1 MLIIPAIDLKDGKCV
16 RLIQG
21 RMQDETVYSND
32 PEAVARRWADSGA
45 QMLHVVDLDA
55 AVHGTSF
62 NQTCI
67 AGIIRAAGIPV
78 QVGGGM
84 RDVGA
89 VAASLEA
96 GAQRVIMGTAAVE
109 NPAFVREACRIF
121 PNRIAVG
128 IDARQ
133 GRVAIRGWTRTTE
146 TSAVDLARQ
155 LEDAG
160 VCALI
165 FTDIQRD
172 GMQIGPNI
180 EETRKLAASVGT
192 EGATVS
198 TTAPVPPSVSFTVI
212 VTVLPSSI
220 ATTVALIVTAVWRSV
235 NLLSPI
241 NVASMLCYLLYP
253 CDWLVASSSV
263 CWHVATETSIVGGG
277 RGARRGGGQA
287 GGGTERGGGWV
298 GVGGGV

>member
-180 EETRKLAASVGT
+180 EETRKLAASVHIPVIASGGVGT
-192 EGATVS
+192 LDH
-198 TTAPVPPSVSFTVI
+198 I
-212 VTVLPSSI
+212 RR
-220 ATTVALIVTAVWRSV
+220 LIELEA
-235 NLLSPI
+235 
-241 NVASMLCYLLYP
+241 
-253 CDWLVASSSV
+253 
-263 CWHVATETSIVGGG
+263 
-277 RGARRGGGQA
+277 
-287 GGGTERGGGWV
+287 V
-298 GVGGGV
+298 GVAGVITGKALYSGAVRLEEALALSRSSLAAPGASAVRT

>member
-1 MLIIPAIDLKDGKCV
+1 MLIIPAIDLKDGRCV

-32 PEAVARRWADSGA
+32 PEAVARRWVDCGA
-45 QMLHVVDLDA
+45 PMLHVVDLDA
-55 AVHGTSF
+55 AVHGTSL

-89 VAASLEA
+89 VAAGLEA
-96 GAQRVIMGTAAVE
+96 GAQRVIVGTAAVE
-109 NPAFVREACRIF
+109 NPAFVREVCRIF
-121 PNRIAVG
+121 PGRIAVG

-133 GRVAIRGWTRTTE
+133 GRVAVRGWTRTTE
-146 TSAVDLARQ
+146 MSTVDLARQ

-172 GMQIGPNI
+172 GMQTGPNI
-180 EETRKLAASVGT
+180 EETRKLAAAVTLPVIASGGVGT
-192 EGATVS
+192 LDH
-198 TTAPVPPSVSFTVI
+198 I
-212 VTVLPSSI
+212 
-220 ATTVALIVTAVWRSV
+220 
-235 NLLSPI
+235 
-241 NVASMLCYLLYP
+241 
-253 CDWLVASSSV
+253 
-263 CWHVATETSIVGGG
+263 
-277 RGARRGGGQA
+277 RRLMELEA
-287 GGGTERGGGWV
+287 V
-298 GVGGGV
+298 GVAGVITGKALYSGALRLEEALALSRTPREGSGASTVRT